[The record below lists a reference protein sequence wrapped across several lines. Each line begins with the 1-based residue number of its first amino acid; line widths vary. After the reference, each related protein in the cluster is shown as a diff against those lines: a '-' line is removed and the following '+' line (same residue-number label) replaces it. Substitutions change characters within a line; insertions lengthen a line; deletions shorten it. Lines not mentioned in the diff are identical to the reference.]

1 METWQSAVEGEIGN
15 RALLKCKLA
24 FVSPS
29 AFSSWNPRM
38 IEL

>member
-1 METWQSAVEGEIGN
+1 METWQSAIEGETEN
-15 RALLKCKLA
+15 RALLKGKLA
-24 FVSPS
+24 FVTPS